1 MACRN
6 TDGCDGVSIL
16 LWWCDVIDG
25 FDHGSGAGGDDGDDA
40 DGGGGGDDG
49 DDGDDGGGEQG
60 MVLMEN
66 PKVTYGGGD
75 CKLHSRGMSVFERSE
90 QSGYK
95 SIQVSDENDNEG
107 FPQHTSADFNY
118 QFY

>member
-6 TDGCDGVSIL
+6 TDGCDGVSIW
-16 LWWCDVIDG
+16 LWWCDD
-25 FDHGSGAGGDDGDDA
+25 FDHGG
-40 DGGGGGDDG
+40 
-49 DDGDDGGGEQG
+49 GDDGGGELV

-107 FPQHTSADFNY
+107 FPQHTSADFIY